1 MWSNPGFIGDFLRGF
16 FSILDSIGY
25 FFLSGIFNIFFT
37 IANAEIFQ
45 GSVINTF
52 YSRIQ
57 MILGILMIF
66 RISITLLQIII
77 NPDLFKDKQKGAGSL
92 VMRIA
97 VMLILLTLIVPI
109 NIPNTNGNPLNEQIK
124 SNGIL
129 FGFLYQFQN
138 SIVEDNILGKLILG
152 SDTDTTTS
160 NSGGTQL
167 PGMASVGDVITS
179 EIAKAFIT
187 PAINDGYDD
196 INKDNYKKAA
206 VCPDVVSPY
215 FNPLVTSGSLIDH
228 VNDTCTVNGSGEAYA
243 FDYTGF
249 GGVVCAVVMTI
260 IIIGFTLDIAVRA
273 IKLALLRLIAPVPII
288 SYISP
293 GQEKDG
299 AFGNWVKTLT
309 STYLSLFIRLI
320 IIYFGIYLIIILR
333 EGDLVSWVHTSNAL
347 TTGLANIFII
357 IGILVFMKE
366 APKFFQDMLGIK
378 GDGKLFSGIGT
389 MLGAAALTGGLAGSA
404 IGSFRT
410 GMSEGK
416 ELGYGTG
423 RSVLRGIG
431 AGAGGLLGGAFVG
444 TKALATADKNA
455 PSAVM
460 AAMQKRNAMRG
471 TGSTLLGRVGS
482 NASAMFLGSS
492 LGGKAAQ
499 KAELFDSLTKAAQA
513 HKSMVED
520 EALKSTTAEGT
531 LSYLDHMGHTQSLS
545 ANYQDFYSQYEAAK
559 AAGKNTFSFTDSAGR
574 SHVISTKSINANR
587 LEDFKQSQATNYLA
601 SADGRSNAKI
611 AGTAKDLEYAAAKVD
626 MDIDAYKYGGTPA
639 DKVKGIK
646 GVIGASI
653 NEARAVKSDPR
664 TQWKIANDKAT
675 NNNNK

>member
-37 IANAEIFQ
+37 IANADIFQ

-206 VCPDVVSPY
+206 VCSDVVSPY

-228 VNDTCTVNGSGEAYA
+228 VNDTCTVNGSEAYA

-357 IGILVFMKE
+357 IGILVFMKD

-601 SADGRSNAKI
+601 SADGRSNVKI

>member
-77 NPDLFKDKQKGAGSL
+77 NPDLFKDKQKGAGSI

-196 INKDNYKKAA
+196 INKDNYKEAA

-228 VNDTCTVNGSGEAYA
+228 VNDTCTVNGSEAYA

-357 IGILVFMKE
+357 IGILVFMKD

-499 KAELFDSLTKAAQA
+499 KAELFDSLTKAAQS

-531 LSYLDHMGHTQSLS
+531 LSYLDHMGSTQSLS

-601 SADGRSNAKI
+601 SADGRSNVKI

>member
-1 MWSNPGFIGDFLRGF
+1 M
-16 FSILDSIGY
+16 
-25 FFLSGIFNIFFT
+25 
-37 IANAEIFQ
+37 
-45 GSVINTF
+45 
-52 YSRIQ
+52 
-57 MILGILMIF
+57 
-66 RISITLLQIII
+66 
-77 NPDLFKDKQKGAGSL
+77 KD
-92 VMRIA
+92 
-97 VMLILLTLIVPI
+97 
-109 NIPNTNGNPLNEQIK
+109 
-124 SNGIL
+124 
-129 FGFLYQFQN
+129 
-138 SIVEDNILGKLILG
+138 
-152 SDTDTTTS
+152 
-160 NSGGTQL
+160 
-167 PGMASVGDVITS
+167 
-179 EIAKAFIT
+179 
-187 PAINDGYDD
+187 
-196 INKDNYKKAA
+196 
-206 VCPDVVSPY
+206 
-215 FNPLVTSGSLIDH
+215 
-228 VNDTCTVNGSGEAYA
+228 
-243 FDYTGF
+243 
-249 GGVVCAVVMTI
+249 
-260 IIIGFTLDIAVRA
+260 
-273 IKLALLRLIAPVPII
+273 
-288 SYISP
+288 
-293 GQEKDG
+293 
-299 AFGNWVKTLT
+299 
-309 STYLSLFIRLI
+309 
-320 IIYFGIYLIIILR
+320 
-333 EGDLVSWVHTSNAL
+333 
-347 TTGLANIFII
+347 
-357 IGILVFMKE
+357 

-601 SADGRSNAKI
+601 SADGRSNVKI

>member
-196 INKDNYKKAA
+196 INEDNYKKAA

-228 VNDTCTVNGSGEAYA
+228 VNDTCTVNGSEAYA

-357 IGILVFMKE
+357 IGILVFMKD

-499 KAELFDSLTKAAQA
+499 KAELFDSLTKAAQS

-601 SADGRSNAKI
+601 SADGRSNVKI

-626 MDIDAYKYGGTPA
+626 MKIDAYKYGGTPA

>member
-45 GSVINTF
+45 GDIINTF
-52 YSRIQ
+52 YERVQ
-57 MILGILMIF
+57 LILGILMIF
-66 RISITLLQIII
+66 KISITLLQIII

-152 SDTDTTTS
+152 SDTKTTTS

-196 INKDNYKKAA
+196 INEDNYKEAA

-228 VNDTCTVNGSGEAYA
+228 VNDTCTVNGSEAYA

-249 GGVVCAVVMTI
+249 GGAVCAVVMTI

-357 IGILVFMKE
+357 IGILVFMKD

-492 LGGKAAQ
+492 LGGRAAQ
-499 KAELFDSLTKAAQA
+499 KAELYDSLTKAAQA

-520 EALKSTTAEGT
+520 EALKSTSAEGFVD
-531 LSYLDHMGHTQSLS
+531 LSYVDDSGTRHELALEGNYRDIENRINNARSRGLNRIQLSNGKYVGLD
-545 ANYQDFYSQYEAAK
+545 
-559 AAGKNTFSFTDSAGR
+559 R
-574 SHVISTKSINANR
+574 INDNVMNK
-587 LEDFKQSQATNYLA
+587 LKESQATNYLA

-626 MDIDAYKYGGTPA
+626 MDINAYKYDGTPA